1 MPENEQETDEDKQDT
16 LLKETFYVVL
26 AYASFFVMP
35 PVVMYE
41 VAVPNFTPVSENDL
55 YILLLSLVILM
66 FFGVLLSGA
75 FMNKARRIKHNGPPP
90 MP

>member
-1 MPENEQETDEDKQDT
+1 MSREQSTDEDEQDS
-16 LLKETFYVVL
+16 LLKETFYVGL

-35 PVVMYE
+35 PVVVYE
-41 VAVPNFTPVSENDL
+41 VIVPNLRPMSEGNI
-55 YILLLSLVILM
+55 YILLLSFVILM
-66 FFGVLLSGA
+66 IFGVGLSGA